1 MGMVDAIGR
10 FSLIDRIKCHTKDD
24 GFAGAVYSGLS
35 RASKSLPCIWL
46 YDATGSNLFEAIC
59 DLPEYYLTRS
69 EREILTSY
77 APEMIRGLPDDVTL
91 VELGSGSAMKTR
103 LLIEALLD
111 KQETLRFTPID
122 ISRTALEGSLNELLD
137 SYPNLEIVA
146 VAAEYQEG
154 VAALKWEN
162 SGPEL
167 ILWLGSSIG
176 NLTRLEA
183 ALFLEN
189 LRGEMSKEDRLLVGV
204 DLRKSREVLE
214 PAYDDAAGVTA
225 KFNRNVLAR
234 VNTELGG
241 NFDLQGFDHLAHY
254 NEEEGRIEMHLVS
267 VRDQKVTIEDL
278 GLDVDFREGERIHT
292 ENSYKYSLEEI
303 DLLAKNADL
312 RVEGQW
318 FDQDQRFSLNLMAG
332 Q

>member
-1 MGMVDAIGR
+1 MFQGLHVHVHAHAHAHLYSYMAGQHRKLQGLGR
-10 FSLIDRIKCHTKDD
+10 
-24 GFAGAVYSGLS
+24 GGV
-35 RASKSLPCIWL
+35 RA
-46 YDATGSNLFEAIC
+46 DH
-59 DLPEYYLTRS
+59 
-69 EREILTSY
+69 
-77 APEMIRGLPDDVTL
+77 
-91 VELGSGSAMKTR
+91 
-103 LLIEALLD
+103 
-111 KQETLRFTPID
+111 
-122 ISRTALEGSLNELLD
+122 
-137 SYPNLEIVA
+137 
-146 VAAEYQEG
+146 
-154 VAALKWEN
+154 
-162 SGPEL
+162 
-167 ILWLGSSIG
+167 
-176 NLTRLEA
+176 
-183 ALFLEN
+183 
-189 LRGEMSKEDRLLVGV
+189 LRGEMAKEERLLVGV

-234 VNTELGG
+234 VNRELGG

-278 GLDVDFREGERIHT
+278 GLDVDFMKGERIHT

-318 FDQDQRFSLNLMAG
+318 FDQNQRFSLNLMAG

>member
-1 MGMVDAIGR
+1 MGMVDAIDR
-10 FSLIDRIKCHTKDD
+10 FSLIDRIKCHTEDD

-35 RASKSLPCIWL
+35 RASKSLPCICL

-69 EREILTSY
+69 EREILARY

-154 VAALKWEN
+154 VAALKREN

-278 GLDVDFREGERIHT
+278 GLDVDFMKGERIHT

-318 FDQDQRFSLNLMAG
+318 FDQNQRFSLNLMAG